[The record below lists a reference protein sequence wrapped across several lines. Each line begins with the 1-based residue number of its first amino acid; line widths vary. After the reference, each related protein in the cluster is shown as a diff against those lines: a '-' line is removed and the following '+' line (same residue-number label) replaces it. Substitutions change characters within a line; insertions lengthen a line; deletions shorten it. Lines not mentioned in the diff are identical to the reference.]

1 MLHTSLSQSGKEK
14 NFSLRMTEFA
24 YKIMIKQR
32 INFFNKKTKKGT
44 EMKENLPLIS
54 VDTYVVRVT
63 QLG

>member
-1 MLHTSLSQSGKEK
+1 
-14 NFSLRMTEFA
+14 MTEFA